1 MENEAVRSPV
11 AAGEILAGKY
21 RVERLLGMG
30 GMGVVVA
37 ATHLELRD
45 ERAIKLVRSELTHP
59 QIIERFFRE
68 ARLVVKLR
76 SEHVAQVY
84 DIGRL
89 PSGAPF
95 MVMELLQGDDLS
107 ALLKKRGTLP
117 VHEAVL
123 YVMQACDALAEA
135 HGRGIVHR
143 DLKPANLFLTHR
155 EDGSPCIKV
164 LDFGVSKYVPE
175 DGESEMTSNGDI
187 MGSPLYMAPEQM
199 RAAREVDARADI
211 WALGAILY
219 KLLTGRAPF
228 QRATTPEICMA
239 VLGSEMAPLP
249 SSIHAGIPS
258 GLEAVIMRC
267 LCKDVDS
274 RFPRAVDLKAALSP
288 YSERREGWAEDERA
302 SLSDDPRSSSR
313 VSNSSRP
320 IPKNIDAI
328 LLGCIGKDS
337 GRRAARAKGRRTK
350 SDPFLKRA
358 EAVEPKAPAAAP
370 AEPPCEMPRDPELSC
385 MGGGTVPMGS
395 TDLRRAREMGFGGPP
410 QALQPT
416 TPALEPDTKRTPA
429 LLDPEGTIDEAT
441 ALAPPRLP
449 SFPAPPPPSVR
460 TSLPTFPV
468 PSPSE
473 PIGNSMAPWDY
484 APAPPPAPRRAKSV
498 AFLASATTAVFIIVA
513 LVMAFTTGGE
523 NNVAE
528 GAMRSPDTRP
538 AAGGMPT
545 PAEVAIE
552 PEPEAEAEAAAPATS
567 ASAAAE
573 ALVVP

>member
-11 AAGEILAGKY
+11 VVGEILAGKY

-68 ARLVVKLR
+68 ARVVVKLR

-89 PSGAPF
+89 PSGTPF
-95 MVMELLQGDDLS
+95 MVMELLHGDDLS
-107 ALLKKRGTLP
+107 ALLKKRGPLP

-164 LDFGVSKYVPE
+164 LDFGVSKHVPE

-239 VLGSEMAPLP
+239 VLGSETAPLP
-249 SSIHAGIPS
+249 SSIHARIPS

-288 YSERREGWAEDERA
+288 YSERREGWDEDERV
-302 SLSDDPRSSSR
+302 SLTDDPRSSR

-337 GRRAARAKGRRTK
+337 GRRAARAKGRRTQ

-358 EAVEPKAPAAAP
+358 EAIEPKALPAAP
-370 AEPPCEMPRDPELSC
+370 AEPPCEMLRDPEFSC
-385 MGGGTVPMGS
+385 MGSGTVPMGS
-395 TDLRRAREMGFGGPP
+395 TDLRKAREMGLGGPP

-416 TPALEPDTKRTPA
+416 TPAVEPDTKPTSA
-429 LLDPEGTIDEAT
+429 LLEPDESIDEAT

-449 SFPAPPPPSVR
+449 SFPALPPPSVR
-460 TSLPTFPV
+460 TSLPCVPV
-468 PSPSE
+468 PSAGE

-484 APAPPPAPRRAKSV
+484 APAPPAPRGAKSV
-498 AFLASATTAVFIIVA
+498 AFAASATTAVFIIVA

-523 NNVAE
+523 KNIAE
-528 GAMRSPDTRP
+528 GAVRGADMRP
-538 AAGGMPT
+538 AAGGMPA
-545 PAEVAIE
+545 PAE
-552 PEPEAEAEAAAPATS
+552 PEAPATS
-567 ASAAAE
+567 ASAAVE
-573 ALVVP
+573 ARATP

>member
-1 MENEAVRSPV
+1 MGNEAVQSQV
-11 AAGEILAGKY
+11 AVGEILAGKY
-21 RVERLLGMG
+21 RVERTLGMG

-37 ATHLELRD
+37 VTHLELRD
-45 ERAIKLVRSELTHP
+45 ERAIKLVRADLTHP
-59 QIIERFFRE
+59 QIIERFLRE
-68 ARLVVKLR
+68 ARVVVKLR

-89 PSGAPF
+89 PTGAPF
-95 MVMELLQGDDLS
+95 MVMELLHGDDLS

-164 LDFGVSKYVPE
+164 LDFGVSKHVPE
-175 DGESEMTSNGDI
+175 EGESAELEMTSNGDI

-219 KLLTGRAPF
+219 KLVTGRAPF

-249 SSIHAGIPS
+249 SSLQGGIPS

-274 RFPRAVDLKAALSP
+274 RFPRALDLKAALSP
-288 YSERREGWAEDERA
+288 YSERREGWPEDERV
-302 SLSDDPRSSSR
+302 SLVDDPRSSTR
-313 VSNSSRP
+313 GSNSSRP

-328 LLGCIGKDS
+328 LLGCIGKDT
-337 GRRAARAKGRRTK
+337 GRRAARAKGRRNV
-350 SDPFLKRA
+350 SDPFLKKRA
-358 EAVEPKAPAAAP
+358 EAAEPKALAATP
-370 AEPPCEMPRDPELSC
+370 AEPPVDMPRDPEFSC
-385 MGGGTVPMGS
+385 AGGGTVPMGS
-395 TDLRRAREMGFGGPP
+395 TDLRKAREMNCGRPP
-410 QALQPT
+410 QGSQPT
-416 TPALEPDTKRTPA
+416 EPAPPPDPAGVLGAMNLE
-429 LLDPEGTIDEAT
+429 ETIDEAT

-460 TSLPTFPV
+460 TSLPSFRV
-468 PSPSE
+468 PSAGE
-473 PIGNSMAPWDY
+473 PLGNSMAPWDY
-484 APAPPPAPRRAKSV
+484 APAASAPRGAKPV
-498 AFLASATTAVFIIVA
+498 AFLASATTAVFIVIA

-523 NNVAE
+523 KNIAE
-528 GAMRSPDTRP
+528 GAVRGADMRP
-538 AAGGMPT
+538 AAGGMPA
-545 PAEVAIE
+545 PAEPAIALE
-552 PEPEAEAEAAAPATS
+552 PEVD
-567 ASAAAE
+567 ASATADE
-573 ALVVP
+573 TDETP